1 MAEDNARESITAE
14 HEVDEEEKREE
25 ENEIPKKMNP
35 ILWLLGKRPT
45 YQRRHIR
52 ANNHH
57 YNIQWNYFG
66 NSITTSRYNIIT
78 FLPKNLFEQ
87 FQRVANIYFT
97 VLLILQ
103 LIPQISSL
111 TPITTILPLLF
122 VLGTTLIKD
131 GVDDLFRHVSDY
143 KINNRLVKVC
153 CQLSVRYTNTISVM
167 RKYPNE
173 LEFRIMTSLRSS
185 VYCYGVRFLIC

>member
-1 MAEDNARESITAE
+1 MAEENATQSITAE
-14 HEVDEEEKREE
+14 HEVDEEEKRDEE
-25 ENEIPKKMNP
+25 EIEIPKKMNP
-35 ILWLLGKRPT
+35 ILWLLSKRPT

-52 ANNHH
+52 ANDYR
-57 YNIQWNYFG
+57 YNVQWNYFG

-97 VLLILQ
+97 ILLILQ

-131 GVDDLFRHVSDY
+131 GVDDIFRHISDY

-153 CQLSVRYTNTISVM
+153 YQLFIDIILFM
-167 RKYPNE
+167 
-173 LEFRIMTSLRSS
+173 L
-185 VYCYGVRFLIC
+185 